1 MCHEVSRA
9 GDRRHPDVSAVLP
22 CWGGL
27 TPPQVR
33 RHSTQSPAG
42 QSPHIQRTWS
52 RASMAAQ
59 QAQGKPTSQGLVT
72 TTQRANETHCLPFTK
87 HSIPTALGSAE
98 TRTSRHLPRVR
109 ERWKVTLGA
118 GTRLGSARAATAY
131 QPDATV
137 RGTGSLNCPDRA
149 TRDTGRK

>member
-1 MCHEVSRA
+1 MTEGTRTCQWCSLA
-9 GDRRHPDVSAVLP
+9 GGL
-22 CWGGL
+22 GGL

-33 RHSTQSPAG
+33 RHSLPSLLPG
-42 QSPHIQRTWS
+42 SPHTYNAHGPGPLWPHS
-52 RASMAAQ
+52 RLKGNPLPKAF
-59 QAQGKPTSQGLVT
+59 VT

>member
-1 MCHEVSRA
+1 MTEGTRTCQRCSLA
-9 GDRRHPDVSAVLP
+9 
-22 CWGGL
+22 GGL
-27 TPPQVR
+27 WGSDPSTGQTPL
-33 RHSTQSPAG
+33 STQSPAW